1 VDHAGD
7 VVFIAGLEGGPRID
21 HHERKG
27 HTGVEID
34 EAVDE
39 GGPLSGP
46 RPALEG
52 TTIPADALCEIEGLI
67 AAQPVLGVFLGNDDG
82 PAGGQRKAGQV
93 AAGLEARE
101 EDRSESGL
109 AGFPEAG
116 QQGDGAGREV
126 ALP

>member
-7 VVFIAGLEGGPRID
+7 VVFIAGLEGGPGID
-21 HHERKG
+21 QHERKG

-34 EAVDE
+34 EAVNE
-39 GGPLSGP
+39 GGPLSGA

-52 TTIPADALCEIEGLI
+52 TTIPADALGEIERLI
-67 AAQPVLGVFLGNDDG
+67 AAQPVLGVFFGNDNG
-82 PAGGQRKAGQV
+82 PAGGQRKAGQA
-93 AAGLEARE
+93 AAGLEAGE
-101 EDRSESGL
+101 EDGSEGGL

-116 QQGDGAGREV
+116 QQGDRAGRKI